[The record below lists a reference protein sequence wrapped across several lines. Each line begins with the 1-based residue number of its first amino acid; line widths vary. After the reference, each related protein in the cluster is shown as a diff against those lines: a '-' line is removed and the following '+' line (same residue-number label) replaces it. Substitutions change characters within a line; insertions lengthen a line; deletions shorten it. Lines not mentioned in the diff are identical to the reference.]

1 MTSPNSSTLWRD
13 RGFLV
18 LWFGQSISEIG
29 SAVTTI
35 VLPLLAISVLNAG
48 PGELG
53 VLKAMSS
60 AAVLVAAVP
69 AGIYADRVGKRRLML
84 VCDVARAVV
93 LTSVLLFAWVG
104 WLSIGWLCAAAF
116 VVGVLSVAFGIAYHA
131 YFPSFLRRDQLAE
144 ANAKIETTE
153 SFARV
158 SGPGI
163 GAFLAGAIGVAA
175 TLVADVASY
184 LVSAVS
190 LLFTPRDVP
199 APTSSEQRPRW
210 RDSVKEGFTLLVANP
225 PLARTALTT
234 IGSMLALSMMNAVFL
249 YHLVV
254 EAKLSSAVVGGVFL
268 VGEGGGLLAAML
280 ASRIMR
286 RVGSARI
293 MWLVVFLSP
302 AGYLVVAAPTLPAVS
317 ATAYL
322 LLTST
327 RFVLFDI
334 AQYSYRQSACPLEK
348 LGAVTASIR
357 FCIGAAGVV
366 GALAG
371 GWLGDQLGGR
381 GSMLIATTVMCL
393 AALPVLFSSIR
404 HTRDIEDLPRIS
416 LPHEKVTEEN

>member
-1 MTSPNSSTLWRD
+1 MTSPSPSTLWRD
-13 RGFLV
+13 RSFLF
-18 LWFGQSISEIG
+18 LWFGQSISEVG
-29 SAVTTI
+29 TAVTTI
-35 VLPLLAISVLNAG
+35 VLPLLAISLLNAG

-53 VLKAMSS
+53 VLKAMSW

-69 AGIYADRVGKRRLML
+69 AGVYVDRVSKRRLML
-84 VCDVARAVV
+84 VCDVARALV
-93 LTSVLLFAWVG
+93 LASVPLFAWFG
-104 WLSIGWLCAAAF
+104 WLSIVWLCAAAF
-116 VVGVLSVAFGIAYHA
+116 VVGVLSVTFGIAYHS
-131 YFPSFLRRDQLAE
+131 YFPTFVRRDQLAD
-144 ANAKIETTE
+144 ANAKIQTTD

-175 TLVADVASY
+175 SLVVDIVSY
-184 LVSAVS
+184 LASAVS
-190 LLFTPRDVP
+190 LLFTPKDLPRTNTAD
-199 APTSSEQRPRW
+199 QRPRW

-254 EAKLSSAVVGGVFL
+254 EVKLSTAVVGLVFL
-268 VGEGGGLLAAML
+268 VGEGGGLLAAVF

-286 RVGSARI
+286 LVGSARI

-302 AGYLVVAAPTLPAVS
+302 AGYLVVAAPGLPAVF

-322 LLTST
+322 LLTSW

-371 GWLGDQLGGR
+371 GWLGDLLGGR
-381 GSMLIATTVMCL
+381 GSMLVATTIMCVM
-393 AALPVLFSSIR
+393 ALPVLFSSIR
-404 HTRDIEDLPRIS
+404 HTREIEDLPRIS
-416 LPHEKVTEEN
+416 APHEKITAEQ